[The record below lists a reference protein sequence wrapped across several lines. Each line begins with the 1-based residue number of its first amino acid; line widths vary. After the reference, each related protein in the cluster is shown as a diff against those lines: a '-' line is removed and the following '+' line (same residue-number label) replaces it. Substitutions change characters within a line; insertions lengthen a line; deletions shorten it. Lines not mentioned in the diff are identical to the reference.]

1 MTLIPKTIG
10 KMGQFVHS
18 VLFGRTNLLLT
29 NSVISALMG
38 TVGDA
43 IQQNYDLLINDSDK
57 GSDIGSIE
65 AKESKSIEKS
75 IESNNRF
82 NYIRSSH
89 MTCAGFTT
97 GLVSHYW
104 YIYLDKFLGTKKS
117 FFIVTKKVL
126 LDQIIFSP
134 ISLFV
139 YFSTLGLCE
148 RSGAKRVTEELIE
161 KGFEQIYVVE
171 WFIWPPMQYLN
182 FFVIP
187 LRYRIVFD
195 NIISLGF
202 DIYSPYVKYKTKLK
216 SELEIDS
223 KVIKE

>member
-1 MTLIPKTIG
+1 MSLPLIAIRMTRVG
-10 KMGQFVHS
+10 KFVHS
-18 VLFGRTNLLLT
+18 VVFGRSNLLLT
-29 NSVISALMG
+29 NSLISALMG

-43 IQQNYDLLINDSDK
+43 IQQHYDLLTHPDIDKDST
-57 GSDIGSIE
+57 E
-65 AKESKSIEKS
+65 TNNNVSK
-75 IESNNRF
+75 NGF
-82 NYIRSSH
+82 NYVRSLH

-104 YIYLDKFLGTKKS
+104 YIYLDKVLGIRKNM
-117 FFIVTKKVL
+117 FIITKKVL

-134 ISLFV
+134 INLLV

-148 RSGAKRVTEELIE
+148 RSGVQRISDELVE

-171 WFIWPPMQYLN
+171 WIVWPPMQFFN
-182 FFVIP
+182 FYVLP
-187 LRYRIVFD
+187 LRYRILFD

-216 SELEIDS
+216 SELQIDANRINDN
-223 KVIKE
+223 KDN

>member
-1 MTLIPKTIG
+1 MSLPLIAIRMTRVG
-10 KMGQFVHS
+10 KFVHS
-18 VLFGRTNLLLT
+18 VVFGRSNLLLT
-29 NSVISALMG
+29 NSLISALMG

-43 IQQNYDLLINDSDK
+43 IQQHYDLLTHPDIDKDSTK
-57 GSDIGSIE
+57 TNNYV
-65 AKESKSIEKS
+65 SK
-75 IESNNRF
+75 NGF
-82 NYIRSSH
+82 NYVRSLH

-104 YIYLDKFLGTKKS
+104 YIYLDKVLGIRKNM
-117 FFIVTKKVL
+117 FVITKKVL

-134 ISLFV
+134 INLLV

-148 RSGAKRVTEELIE
+148 RSGVQRISDELVE

-171 WFIWPPMQYLN
+171 WIVWPPMQFFN
-182 FFVIP
+182 FYVLP
-187 LRYRIVFD
+187 LRYRILFD

-216 SELEIDS
+216 SELQINANRINDN
-223 KVIKE
+223 KDN

>member
-1 MTLIPKTIG
+1 MSLPLIAIRMTRIG
-10 KMGQFVHS
+10 KFVHS
-18 VLFGRTNLLLT
+18 VVFGRTNLLLT
-29 NSVISALMG
+29 NSLISALMG

-43 IQQNYDLLINDSDK
+43 IQQHYDLLTHPNSDTDKDSTEK
-57 GSDIGSIE
+57 NNYV
-65 AKESKSIEKS
+65 SK
-75 IESNNRF
+75 NGF
-82 NYIRSSH
+82 NYIRSLH

-104 YIYLDKFLGTKKS
+104 YIYLDKFLGTRKNI
-117 FFIVTKKVL
+117 FIITKKVL

-134 ISLFV
+134 INLLV

-148 RSGAKRVTEELIE
+148 RSGVQRISDELIE

-171 WFIWPPMQYLN
+171 WIVWPPMQFFN
-182 FFVIP
+182 FYVLP
-187 LRYRIVFD
+187 LRYRILFD

-216 SELEIDS
+216 SELQINANHINDN
-223 KVIKE
+223 KDN

>member
-1 MTLIPKTIG
+1 MTRIG
-10 KMGQFVHS
+10 KFVHS
-18 VLFGRTNLLLT
+18 VVFGRTNLLLT
-29 NSVISALMG
+29 NSLISALMG

-43 IQQNYDLLINDSDK
+43 IQQHYDLLAHPN
-57 GSDIGSIE
+57 SDIDKD
-65 AKESKSIEKS
+65 ATKTNNYVSK
-75 IESNNRF
+75 NGF
-82 NYIRSSH
+82 NYIRSLH

-104 YIYLDKFLGTKKS
+104 YIYLDKFLGTRKNI
-117 FFIVTKKVL
+117 FIITKKVL

-134 ISLFV
+134 INLLV

-148 RSGAKRVTEELIE
+148 RSGVQRISDELVE

-171 WFIWPPMQYLN
+171 WIVWPPMQFFN
-182 FFVIP
+182 FYVLP
-187 LRYRIVFD
+187 LRYRILFD

-216 SELEIDS
+216 SELQINANQINDN
-223 KVIKE
+223 KDN